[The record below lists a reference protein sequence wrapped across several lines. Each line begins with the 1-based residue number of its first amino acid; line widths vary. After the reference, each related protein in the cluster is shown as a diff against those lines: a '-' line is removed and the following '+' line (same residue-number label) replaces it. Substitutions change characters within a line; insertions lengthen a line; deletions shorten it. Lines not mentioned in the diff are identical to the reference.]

1 MTDLPAPLT
10 PSDCDLRDYPW
21 MPVDCTRLLT
31 SETWMLGTAEQK
43 VAAFTLWA
51 KSWHQVPAG
60 SLPSH
65 DKMLEVMSEAGPAW
79 KRVREHALRGWVK
92 CSDGRLYHPVVAEK
106 ANESWRLKLAQ
117 RARTEA
123 ARAAKAAKKAGN
135 AAPAADSVTDNATD
149 SEAGNHAAAP
159 PSENEA
165 DCVTALYP
173 YGAVTH
179 SDSAYTGTGAGQ
191 VLEIGQSPFLS
202 QSLSQAPPDQTRPDQ
217 ERKKER
223 TPLAGGS
230 ARARGRGLV
239 PLPQDWRP
247 TEFAEPPLDHAA
259 VLARFTDWHRAHGT
273 TSADWDAKWRL
284 WLADEPGRRK
294 PPLHTLPQAE
304 QDRRIL
310 TAAGALG
317 FEDPPPAPVVPLR
330 IAQ

>member
-123 ARAAKAAKKAGN
+123 ARAAKAQKRSPPTGGGQTIATTSVT
-135 AAPAADSVTDNATD
+135 DSVTEIATG
-149 SEAGNHAAAP
+149 S
-159 PSENEA
+159 
-165 DCVTALYP
+165 TR
-173 YGAVTH
+173 
-179 SDSAYTGTGAGQ
+179 
-191 VLEIGQSPFLS
+191 
-202 QSLSQAPPDQTRPDQ
+202 PDQTRPDLY
-217 ERKKER
+217 

-230 ARARGRGLV
+230 ARGRGQRV
-239 PLPQDWRP
+239 ALPDGW
-247 TEFAEPPLDHAA
+247 EPSDRAPGDHDA
-259 VLARFTDWHRAHGT
+259 VLARFRDWQRSHAT
-273 TSADWDAKWRL
+273 TSADWDATWRN
-284 WLADEPGRRK
+284 WCRDEPRRPK